1 VYIKNPTL
9 SSKNIFARLLQEWYY
24 HSLRIIAKKIPLLMS
39 GEEGWNTEL

>member
-1 VYIKNPTL
+1 MQVIKNY
-9 SSKNIFARLLQEWYY
+9 LLDIYRNGKY